1 MKLQKL
7 IYLCCKA
14 KREYQL
20 SSPARAAAPAAPPTS
35 TTGEAS
41 ATAVA
46 AAVATT
52 RIPGWPVAVHRMFFF
67 HEMYRI
73 STYSCLVLL
82 GLAVDTVLI
91 SSEISANLSW
101 ILRGWMRNVKKPKQV
116 FITITTKKKTSSW
129 MQLKKTKKLR
139 ENDLHQNLPILCPQP
154 RAWYASRG
162 HDTNSIKS

>member
-116 FITITTKKKTSSW
+116 FITITTKKKNVFLNAIKKNEKTEGKRSPSKLAHPVSTTSGLICQQRPW
-129 MQLKKTKKLR
+129 H
-139 ENDLHQNLPILCPQP
+139 E
-154 RAWYASRG
+154 
-162 HDTNSIKS
+162 

>member
-52 RIPGWPVAVHRMFFF
+52 RIPGWPVAVHRMFF

-116 FITITTKKKTSSW
+116 FITITTKKKNVF
-129 MQLKKTKKLR
+129 LNATKKNEKTEGKRSPSKLAHPVSTTSGLICQQR
-139 ENDLHQNLPILCPQP
+139 PWHE
-154 RAWYASRG
+154 
-162 HDTNSIKS
+162 